1 MPNEI
6 SNIKTENLAASSAKL
21 DGIQFNNIQKE
32 GYNSVLR
39 YVLADTPWS
48 TLNPSTPVKPAVNAV
63 DIDWN
68 AAVIPYGNLET
79 GESTTVN
86 STGELLSLIS
96 RMQQEV
102 YYTYDSIHNSTK
114 NFYDDLVSNK
124 KVYIENAPV
133 FYYRKTTDNTN
144 AKTIIAY
151 TFANH
156 YGVPYAINYEIL
168 INITSESSSGDVWEV
183 ADYLVMENYNFF
195 NPVIY
200 LEVDSTSTTKS
211 RIDIC
216 PGDLTYSVPIDNVT
230 MLFVENSTN
239 VLAKVNV
246 ENKYTYW
253 KLDGFTFSKS
263 SYADSNFT
271 RYMYRIDNNKR
282 YSVSITYNSTD
293 KTLTTLATLI
303 E

>member
-1 MPNEI
+1 MSNSI
-6 SNIKTENLAASSAKL
+6 SDLNTAGVANSSAKL
-21 DGIQFNNIQKE
+21 DGIQFNKIQKT
-32 GYNSVLR
+32 GYNSVAK
-39 YVLADTPWS
+39 YVLADTPWY
-48 TLNPSTPVKPAVNAV
+48 TLNPSTSVKPAVNAV

-68 AAVIPYGNLET
+68 EAVIPYGNLET
-79 GESTTVN
+79 GDSVTVN

-96 RMQQEV
+96 RMQQEI
-102 YYTYDSIHNSTK
+102 YHTYDSIHNSTK

-133 FYYRKTTDNTN
+133 FYYNITNDTN

-168 INITSESSSGDVWEV
+168 ITITSDGVWEV
-183 ADYLVMENYNFF
+183 QDYLVFDNYNFF
-195 NPVIY
+195 NPTVI

-211 RIDIC
+211 RINICAGDISH
-216 PGDLTYSVPIDNVT
+216 SVPIDNVT
-230 MLFVENSTN
+230 MLFVEDSNN
-239 VLAKVNV
+239 ALAKVNV

-253 KLDGFTFSKS
+253 KLDGFTGSKG

-282 YSVSITYNSTD
+282 YSISITYNSTD
-293 KTLTTLATLI
+293 KTITTLATLM

>member
-1 MPNEI
+1 M
-6 SNIKTENLAASSAKL
+6 SNSINNIAEKTLLISSAEL
-21 DGIQFNNIQKE
+21 DGIQFNKIQKK
-32 GYNSVLR
+32 GLDSSAR
-39 YVLADTPWS
+39 YVLKDTPWS
-48 TLNPSTPVKPAVNAV
+48 TLDINTPVKPAVNAV

-68 AAVIPYGNLET
+68 AAVIPYGNLAT

-144 AKTIIAY
+144 TKTIIAY

-168 INITSESSSGDVWEV
+168 INITSGSSGDVWEV
-183 ADYLVMENYNFF
+183 ADYLVLENYNFF

-211 RIDIC
+211 RINIC
-216 PGDLTYSVPIDNVT
+216 PGDLSYSVPIDNVT
-230 MLFVENSTN
+230 MLFVEDSTN

-293 KTLTTLATLI
+293 KTITTLATLI